1 MITKE
6 KSPMRVLFF
15 RDHGVDTM
23 ELAYERH
30 GTGPAL
36 VLLHGVGHRR
46 QAWQPVLDLLTPHRT
61 VIMVDLPG
69 HGDSPPLRT
78 AGRPAVRAIADE
90 IVAFFDA
97 LGLDRPHVAGN
108 SLGGALALAAGARG
122 RAATVTTLSPA
133 GFWANPWQY
142 GYARAAFRFAQRA
155 GAAGRPLVLALA
167 RIPLT
172 CGLTQ
177 AAFVARPS
185 NITPEHAVADALAFL
200 RARDAVY
207 AILADRQIFTDTVPA
222 SVPVTIAWG
231 ARDRLLRPSQARV
244 AMRRLPHARFVPL
257 SGCGHVP
264 MTDDPVLVASVLLD
278 GSGR

>member
-6 KSPMRVLFF
+6 NLPMRTIFL

-30 GTGPAL
+30 GTGPTL

-78 AGRPAVRAIADE
+78 AGRPAIRAIADE

-155 GAAGRPLVLALA
+155 GATGRPLVLALA

-185 NITPEHAVADALAFL
+185 NITPEHAVADTLAFL

-207 AILADRQIFTDTVPA
+207 AILADREVFTDTVPA
-222 SVPVTIAWG
+222 SVPVTIGWG
-231 ARDRLLRPSQARV
+231 ARDRMLWPSQARV

-257 SGCGHVP
+257 PGCGHVP

>member
-1 MITKE
+1 MGHTAN
-6 KSPMRVLFF
+6 SGGLAPAR
-15 RDHGVDTM
+15 G
-23 ELAYERH
+23 LAYERH

-46 QAWQPVLDLLTPHRT
+46 QAWLPVLDLLTPHRT

-78 AGRPAVRAIADE
+78 EGRPAIRAIADE

-185 NITPEHAVADALAFL
+185 NITPEHAVADTLAFL

-207 AILADRQIFTDTVPA
+207 AILADREVFTGHRPGQRPGDHRLGRQGPDA
-222 SVPVTIAWG
+222 AAQPGPRRDAAAA
-231 ARDRLLRPSQARV
+231 ARALRAAARLRARADDRRSRARRQR
-244 AMRRLPHARFVPL
+244 AP
-257 SGCGHVP
+257 
-264 MTDDPVLVASVLLD
+264 
-278 GSGR
+278 

>member
-1 MITKE
+1 MGHTAN
-6 KSPMRVLFF
+6 SA
-15 RDHGVDTM
+15 GVAPAPR
-23 ELAYERH
+23 LAYERH

-78 AGRPAVRAIADE
+78 EGRPVIRAIAGE

-133 GFWANPWQY
+133 GFWANGWQY
-142 GYARAAFRFAQRA
+142 GYARAAFRFAERS
-155 GAAGRPLVLALA
+155 GTVGRPLVLALA

-177 AAFVARPS
+177 AAFVARPA
-185 NITPEHAVADALAFL
+185 NITPEHAMADALAFL
-200 RARDAVY
+200 RARDAVD
-207 AILADRQIFTDTVPA
+207 AILNDRATFTETIPA
-222 SVPVTIAWG
+222 NVPVTIGWG
-231 ARDRLLRPSQARV
+231 DRDRLLRPSQARV

-257 SGCGHVP
+257 PGCGHVP
-264 MTDDPVLVASVLLD
+264 MTDDPRLVARVLLE
-278 GSGR
+278 GSDR

>member
-1 MITKE
+1 VSHTA
-6 KSPMRVLFF
+6 SSA
-15 RDHGVDTM
+15 GVALAPG
-23 ELAYERH
+23 LAYERH

-78 AGRPAVRAIADE
+78 EGRPAIRAIADE

-108 SLGGALALAAGARG
+108 SLGGALALVAGAGG

-133 GFWANPWQY
+133 GFWVNRWQY

-155 GAAGRPLVLALA
+155 GAALRPLVLALT

-172 CGLTQ
+172 CGFTQ
-177 AAFVARPS
+177 AAFVARTS
-185 NITPEHAVADALAFL
+185 NITPEHAMADALAFL
-200 RARDAVY
+200 RARDAVF
-207 AILADRQIFTDTVPA
+207 AILSDRRSFTDTVPA
-222 SVPVTIAWG
+222 SVPVTIGWG
-231 ARDRLLRPSQARV
+231 TRDLMLRPSQARV

-257 SGCGHVP
+257 PGCGHVP
-264 MTDDPVLVASVLLD
+264 MTDDPRLVARLLLE
-278 GSGR
+278 GSDR

>member
-1 MITKE
+1 MGHTA
-6 KSPMRVLFF
+6 SSAGAAPAL
-15 RDHGVDTM
+15 G
-23 ELAYERH
+23 LAYERH

-69 HGDSPPLRT
+69 HGESPPLRT
-78 AGRPAVRAIADE
+78 GGRAAIRAIAEE

-122 RAATVTTLSPA
+122 RAATVTGLSPA
-133 GFWANPWQY
+133 GFWANRWQY
-142 GYARAAFRFAQRA
+142 GYARAAFRFAERSA
-155 GAAGRPLVLALA
+155 TVGRPLVLALA
-167 RIPLT
+167 RIPVT
-172 CGLTQ
+172 CGFTH

-185 NITPEHAVADALAFL
+185 NITPDHAMADALAFV
-200 RARDAVY
+200 RARDAVF
-207 AILADRQIFTDTVPA
+207 AIVADRETFTDTVPA
-222 SVPVTIAWG
+222 SVPVTIGWG
-231 ARDRLLRPSQARV
+231 TRDRMLRPSQAGV

-257 SGCGHVP
+257 PGCGHVP
-264 MTDDPVLVASVLLD
+264 MTDDPRLVARVLLE
-278 GSGR
+278 GSDR